1 MTPNNT
7 LLTIPSP
14 VIVPEDMEIEELEL
28 KALHDDDDEYVNPY
42 SVFPDA
48 AKMILVP
55 VPVPTTPAT
64 AEIGELPAWQIE
76 LLLTVGVEFT
86 LLTTLTLPL
95 VVPTMRDAGG
105 GDVVAELTVF
115 NAVTPLVPAA
125 GEVELVQGVRPLL
138 AVMAKQSAGL
148 LLDMKIDPA

>member
-1 MTPNNT
+1 
-7 LLTIPSP
+7 
-14 VIVPEDMEIEELEL
+14 MEIEELEL
-28 KALHDDDDEYVNPY
+28 KALHDDDEYVNPY
-42 SVFPDA
+42 SMFPDA
-48 AKMILVP
+48 AKILAPDDVA
-55 VPVPTTPAT
+55 TPAT
-64 AEIGELPAWQIE
+64 AEMAELTAGQ
-76 LLLTVGVEFT
+76 LLLTVGEEYT

-95 VVPTMRDAGG
+95 VVPTMRAAGG